1 MMKFGKGWTQKAKD
15 LEIAVFFVPGPPE
28 PPNNVQVFPTCDR
41 IDVTWEASRKDGGSA
56 VTGYMI
62 RLQRGEETVQS
73 ESLSTSQQTTSLGSL
88 EKGTE
93 YEVQISSRN
102 ALGEGEWR
110 VVFVNTTVTCKESY
124 ARYSNP
130 LEKAM

>member
-1 MMKFGKGWTQKAKD
+1 M
-15 LEIAVFFVPGPPE
+15 FFVPGPPE

-62 RLQRGEETVQS
+62 RLQLQRGGVTVQS
-73 ESLSTSQQTTSLGSL
+73 ESLSTSQRTTSLKSL

-93 YEVQISSRN
+93 YEVRISSMN

-110 VVFVNTTVTCKESY
+110 GVSVNTTETCKKNY
-124 ARYSNP
+124 AC
-130 LEKAM
+130 